1 MERALFILFLPS
13 EVING
18 VKKPVQKEK
27 LQFREQK
34 VCARQMFFFAIF
46 LFNKIT
52 ALTFQIHIRDKTL
65 DPCVNGG
72 LERSRKFQTRL

>member
-34 VCARQMFFFAIF
+34 VCARQMFFFCHIS
-46 LFNKIT
+46 
-52 ALTFQIHIRDKTL
+52 FQ
-65 DPCVNGG
+65 
-72 LERSRKFQTRL
+72 

>member
-18 VKKPVQKEK
+18 VKNLYKKKNYSSESKKCV
-27 LQFREQK
+27 RGR
-34 VCARQMFFFAIF
+34 CFFFAIF

>member
-1 MERALFILFLPS
+1 MVRALFILLPS

-18 VKKPVQKEK
+18 IKSLYQKKNYSSENKKCV
-27 LQFREQK
+27 RGR
-34 VCARQMFFFAIF
+34 CFFAIF

-52 ALTFQIHIRDKTL
+52 VLIFQIHIRDKTL

-72 LERSRKFQTRL
+72 LERRRKVQTRL